1 MSAMLTPIRF
11 HLNEEQVVAALSLAD
26 IHPTKRSMLPD
37 TPCRV
42 EPLSLLKGTGIL
54 SSGNKQMTA
63 EAETALRI
71 AADPS
76 HMLSV
81 IANNVD
87 QDHWMETS
95 FLHGREDNAYIVLA
109 SNNKIYD
116 FALVPTSAQAAV
128 LIDDMLGLTSMISH
142 PGKSPLKLGLSGY
155 GAMLAVADTIQE
167 ARLRARIE
175 RTRQPVPAITAQLLE
190 EQLIKG
196 LDNTDTRWA
205 VTAGRLVCPT
215 HLRSA
220 TGRMQEGAEQLR
232 AGGFLNKA
240 GNSYTLTQSG
250 FILVSGL
257 GQLVNTGGFSL
268 AIGNDSDRLTI
279 SHASLFRTAFSI
291 WIVTWSEITKQ
302 YAECSL
308 FESSASGAIGFV
320 RNFLDPGDIVKSI
333 EKEKPPE
340 ESREISAAESAHAT
354 VTSPSAT
361 TVSQPA
367 PSMSGGEEITCRFCG
382 RKNAPGSTFCHGCG
396 RDLSSSIATA
406 GPSDVKI
413 CRFCGRLNSTDAMF
427 CNGCGKQIN

>member
-11 HLNEEQVVAALSLAD
+11 HLSEEQVIAALSLAD
-26 IHPTKRSMLPD
+26 VHPTKRSMLPD

-54 SSGNKQMTA
+54 SSNNKRMTT

-87 QDHWMETS
+87 QDHWVETS
-95 FLHGREDNAYIVLA
+95 ILHGQKDDAYIMLA
-109 SNNKIYD
+109 SNNNIYD
-116 FALVPTSAQAAV
+116 FAFVPTSAQAAV
-128 LIDDMLGLTSMISH
+128 LIDEMLGLTSMISH
-142 PGKSPLKLGLSGY
+142 PGESKVSLDLSGY
-155 GAMLAVADTIQE
+155 GAMLATADVIQE
-167 ARLRARIE
+167 ARLRARLDRI
-175 RTRQPVPAITAQLLE
+175 RQPVPAITTQLLE

-205 VTAGRLVCPT
+205 VTAGRMVCPT

-220 TGRMQEGAEQLR
+220 TGRMQEGAEQFR

-240 GNSYTLTQSG
+240 GNGYTLTRSG
-250 FILVSGL
+250 FILISGL

-268 AIGNDSDRLTI
+268 AISDDSDRLTI

-291 WIVTWSEITKQ
+291 WIVTWSDITKQ
-302 YAECSL
+302 YARCSL
-308 FESSASGAIGFV
+308 FESSAAGAIGFV
-320 RNFLDPGDIVKSI
+320 RNFLDPGDIVKST

-340 ESREISAAESAHAT
+340 ESIEAATAVKTTTE
-354 VTSPSAT
+354 
-361 TVSQPA
+361 TVSQAAPA
-367 PSMSGGEEITCRFCG
+367 MSGGEEITCRFCG

-396 RDLSSSIATA
+396 RDLASSIATT

-413 CRFCGRLNSTDAMF
+413 CRFCGRLNSPDAMF